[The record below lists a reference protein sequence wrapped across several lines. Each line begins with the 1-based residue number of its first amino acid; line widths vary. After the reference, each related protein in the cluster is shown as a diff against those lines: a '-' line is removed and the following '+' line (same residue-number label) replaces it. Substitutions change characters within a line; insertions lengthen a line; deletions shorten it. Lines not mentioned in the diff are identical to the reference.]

1 MAKNISR
8 KDFLKGA
15 AMSAAGVGLFASG
28 LMNAAA
34 EEEKP
39 EYKNSSNWVLASQN
53 VKWDEEHDIVIA
65 GYGMAGTAAYIEAVE
80 IDPNVDVVIYRQ
92 VRRRERG
99 RPGDCI
105 RPVRHL
111 PAQKDDIETFRTY
124 MRSHERAAAPCP
136 KRTCSWLTDQFAD
149 RPAAWI
155 QGALEPAGYEV
166 GYSGGGALRYG
177 TLLVEFPEAGRRGFR
192 RRDGSLPQEGRR
204 HSV

>member
-80 IDPNVDVVIYRQ
+80 IDPNVDVVIYDKSDEENAGGQ
-92 VRRRERG
+92 AIASGSASSSCRRTTLR
-99 RPGDCI
+99 
-105 RPVRHL
+105 L
-111 PAQKDDIETFRTY
+111 
-124 MRSHERAAAPCP
+124 SAPICA
-136 KRTCSWLTDQFAD
+136 T
-149 RPAAWI
+149 
-155 QGALEPAGYEV
+155 
-166 GYSGGGALRYG
+166 
-177 TLLVEFPEAGRRGFR
+177 
-192 RRDGSLPQEGRR
+192 
-204 HSV
+204 